1 LIRSPGIV
9 LSIYQARGEP
19 GFQSRQ
25 QRENEMARNV
35 PFQREIEDLF
45 SSDKSIV
52 WKLLGGGFVG
62 GALAARMVLG
72 KQNGP
77 QMAATA
83 RWVVF
88 VGSII
93 VGMLV
98 VLLLTLRDV
107 VARRVDAGKPVN
119 PILKAYFGRG
129 NGCLMV
135 FLWFCTI
142 VVATLIVT
150 IATQRM

>member
-1 LIRSPGIV
+1 
-9 LSIYQARGEP
+9 
-19 GFQSRQ
+19 
-25 QRENEMARNV
+25 MARQV

-62 GALAARMVLG
+62 AALAAKMVLG
-72 KQNGP
+72 KGNGP
-77 QMAATA
+77 QLGMTA
-83 RWVVF
+83 RVVVF

-107 VARRVDAGKPVN
+107 VVRRVNAGKRVN

-129 NGCLMV
+129 NGCLML
-135 FLWFCTI
+135 FLWGCTI
-142 VVATLIVT
+142 IVAVFIITM
-150 IATQRM
+150 ATAGM

>member
-1 LIRSPGIV
+1 
-9 LSIYQARGEP
+9 
-19 GFQSRQ
+19 
-25 QRENEMARNV
+25 MARQV

-62 GALAARMVLG
+62 GALAAKMVLG
-72 KQNGP
+72 KGNGP
-77 QMAATA
+77 PMAMTA
-83 RWVVF
+83 RVVVF
-88 VGSII
+88 VGAII

-107 VARRVDAGKPVN
+107 VARRADAGKPVN

-135 FLWFCTI
+135 FLWGCTI
-142 VVATLIVT
+142 IVATFIVT
-150 IATQRM
+150 MATMGM

>member
-1 LIRSPGIV
+1 
-9 LSIYQARGEP
+9 
-19 GFQSRQ
+19 
-25 QRENEMARNV
+25 MARQV

-45 SSDKSIV
+45 ASDKSIV
-52 WKLLGGGFVG
+52 WKLLGGGFMG
-62 GALAARMVLG
+62 GAFAASMVLRKG
-72 KQNGP
+72 NGP

-83 RWVVF
+83 RVVVF
-88 VGSII
+88 VGSIV

-135 FLWFCTI
+135 FLWFCTVI
-142 VVATLIVT
+142 VVTLIVT
-150 IATQRM
+150 MATARM